1 MKRLF
6 YLAVGAGVG
15 VAAVRRVSR
24 TAQKLKPANLVG
36 SAGGVV
42 TGIGGSIRSFID
54 DVKIGMAEREIELTD
69 ALTVDAPPPAHS
81 APPAHKNGHA
91 TRGGSTQ

>member
-69 ALTVDAPPPAHS
+69 ALTADAPPPAHS
-81 APPAHKNGHA
+81 NGHA

>member
-42 TGIGGSIRSFID
+42 TGIGGSIRNFID

-69 ALTVDAPPPAHS
+69 ALTADAPPPAQNT
-81 APPAHKNGHA
+81 PPAYNNGHA

>member
-24 TAQKLKPANLVG
+24 TAQKLKPANLAG

-42 TGIGGSIRSFID
+42 TGIGSSIRSFID

-69 ALTVDAPPPAHS
+69 ALTAEAPPPAHS
-81 APPAHKNGHA
+81 NGHA
-91 TRGGSTQ
+91 TRGRSTQ